1 MRNSQSIDA
10 LRLREVLAYAG
21 ETGAFSWQTQSG
33 QRGHVGALAG
43 SADGQGYWRIQIDG
57 KKYKAHRLAWLYV
70 YGEWPVMVDHINGD
84 KLDNRIANLRS
95 VSHAENHQN
104 RRTANANTEVGLL
117 GVDYKAKQGFR
128 ARITRAGK
136 QHHLGYFTTA
146 QEAQAAYLV
155 AKRAVHPFGT
165 L

>member
-1 MRNSQSIDA
+1 MRNSHQIGIE
-10 LRLREVLAYAG
+10 RLRHVLNFDS
-21 ETGAFSWQTQSG
+21 ETGVFSWRIQNG

-43 SADGQGYWRIQIDG
+43 SDDGQGYWRIQIDR
-57 KKYKAHRLAWLYV
+57 KKYKSHRLAWFYV

-84 KLDNRIANLRS
+84 KLDNRIINLRS

-117 GVDYKAKQGFR
+117 GVDHKKKQGFR
-128 ARITRAGK
+128 ARITRDGK
-136 QHHLGYFTTA
+136 QLHLGYFLTA
-146 QEAQAAYLV
+146 VEAQSAYLA
-155 AKRAVHPFGT
+155 AKRVVHPYGT